1 MQLTRSDV
9 VGQLQQDDRADD
21 ARRAETELPES
32 FDVENPPALLA
43 ELGIDA
49 KQLLGSIGS
58 GTGEA
63 ADDLPA

>member
-1 MQLTRSDV
+1 MEITRDEIVDHLETEGRSDDA
-9 VGQLQQDDRADD
+9 GRA
-21 ARRAETELPES
+21 RTELPES